1 MVRCLSIDQLRF
13 QTEDELK
20 AEYESLMT
28 TADTLLGNARMT
40 GKENT
45 PAGTTFVSAHMYSD
59 LKVEYP
65 ESFEAEDTLCDDMGN
80 EWVTFQVEDGYYKYA
95 EEYRKDC
102 YSMKVYENL
111 DENVVVTLMVDDWTE
126 KETDA
131 QKLMLDGASKW
142 TGGKSEIK
150 NLEVDGRTIYY
161 YTYNIPYVSMDE
173 ELEKYYFEAAVDLN
187 NGRIYRVSG
196 YSENNEKALEVENYM
211 NFLKITEP

>member
-1 MVRCLSIDQLRF
+1 
-13 QTEDELK
+13 
-20 AEYESLMT
+20 
-28 TADTLLGNARMT
+28 
-40 GKENT
+40 
-45 PAGTTFVSAHMYSD
+45 MYSD

-80 EWVTFQVEDGYYKYA
+80 EWVAFQVEDGYYKYA

-126 KETDA
+126 NETDA

-161 YTYNIPYVSMDE
+161 YTYNVPYVSMDE